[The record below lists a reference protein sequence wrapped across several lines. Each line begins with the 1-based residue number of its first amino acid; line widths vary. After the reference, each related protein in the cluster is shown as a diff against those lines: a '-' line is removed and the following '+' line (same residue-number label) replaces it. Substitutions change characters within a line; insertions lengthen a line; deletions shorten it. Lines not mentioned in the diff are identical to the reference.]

1 MMQNSSEQQK
11 LILNKWKPIVLD
23 IFQNIYKI
31 DIISS
36 AKSIPRMNNTFH
48 SNSNIINSEK
58 YYLAYETWDIGN
70 LIT

>member
-1 MMQNSSEQQK
+1 MIQNSLEWQK

-23 IFQNIYKI
+23 IFQKIYKI
-31 DIISS
+31 NIISS
-36 AKSIPRMNNTFH
+36 AKSIPHMNKTFH
-48 SNSNIINSEK
+48 SNSNIINSDK